1 MADIRALVAAVED
14 RAQLPPGQEER
25 FSGYGVMGL
34 PFRSGH
40 VLALRRFPVTS
51 VGPGYTSV
59 WWRDPAGAWT
69 MWTDADPG
77 LSCPRY
83 FGSALS
89 SASVH
94 RISIDWGDER
104 SFTVA
109 VGDGVDLV
117 WDVRLGATPLTRLM
131 SGLSGTLPQR
141 LWRDSGF
148 LRAMGAVSGPA
159 LRAGRI
165 GLAGEVPNGQAFR
178 AAPRR
183 MWFVADSRA
192 ALRGADLGP
201 VGALAEQARLRDFW
215 IPQRGVFMIGSAVFE
230 PFDPARHLSVTA
242 SG

>member
-1 MADIRALVAAVED
+1 MADIRTRVAAVED

-83 FGSALS
+83 FGRALS

-94 RISIDWGDER
+94 RISIDWSDER
-104 SFTVA
+104 SFTVT
-109 VGDGVDLV
+109 VGDGVGLV
-117 WDVRLGATPLTRLM
+117 WEVRVGDTPLTQLM
-131 SGLSGTLPQR
+131 SGVSGALPQR
-141 LWRDSGF
+141 LWRGRRF
-148 LRAMGAVSGPA
+148 LRAVGAAAGPS

-165 GLAGEVPNGQAFR
+165 GLVGEVPNGQSFR

-183 MWFVADSRA
+183 MWFVQDSRA
-192 ALRGADLGP
+192 TLGGADLGP
-201 VGALAEQARLRDFW
+201 IGALTEQARLRDFW
-215 IPQRGVFMIGSAVFE
+215 IPQRGIFMIGSAVFE
-230 PFDPARHLSVTA
+230 PFDPARHVTA
-242 SG
+242 TSSG